1 MVERFY
7 RLEPIVSNSV
17 GPFLS
22 VRIRWLKVI
31 QSFHDWFKKT
41 TEGKIELLKWFVEA
55 PNVRMYQEGYFT
67 CYFWCGPASIPLWF
81 FRVMKKPMILNEDF
95 SSFRSFV
102 ITMQWNVGTGA
113 DHNLRRRC
121 EYSLGRCSHLSWVI
135 FFINILKRIFS
146 LGMTSFMDWNQC
158 ILHFFDGVMFS
169 NIENPGILIP
179 LKIKART
186 SKIWL
191 KKKNIQRTRGYDLL
205 YLQNLSFV
213 DIVNQITWVI
223 HLGEETCNMLTAF
236 SKNKNDIIMTTFLH
250 IYHNLD

>member
-41 TEGKIELLKWFVEA
+41 TEGKIELLKWFLEA
-55 PNVRMYQEGYFT
+55 PNVRMYREGYFT
-67 CYFWCGPASIPLWF
+67 CYFWCGPAPIPLWF
-81 FRVMKKPMILNEDF
+81 SRVMKKPMILNEDF

-135 FFINILKRIFS
+135 FFYQYFQKNFFS
-146 LGMTSFMDWNQC
+146 WNDQFYGL
-158 ILHFFDGVMFS
+158 ISMHIAFFRWS
-169 NIENPGILIP
+169 NVWKSWYFNSP
-179 LKIKART
+179 
-186 SKIWL
+186 
-191 KKKNIQRTRGYDLL
+191 
-205 YLQNLSFV
+205 
-213 DIVNQITWVI
+213 
-223 HLGEETCNMLTAF
+223 
-236 SKNKNDIIMTTFLH
+236 KNKSQDQKVLIEKKIFRELEDM
-250 IYHNLD
+250 I

>member
-41 TEGKIELLKWFVEA
+41 TEGKIELLKWFLEA
-55 PNVRMYQEGYFT
+55 PNVRMYREGYFT
-67 CYFWCGPASIPLWF
+67 CYFWCGPAPIPLWF
-81 FRVMKKPMILNEDF
+81 SRVMKKPMILNEDF

-135 FFINILKRIFS
+135 FFYQYFQKNFFS
-146 LGMTSFMDWNQC
+146 WNDQFYGL
-158 ILHFFDGVMFS
+158 ISMHIAFFWWS
-169 NIENPGILIP
+169 NVWKSWYFNSP
-179 LKIKART
+179 
-186 SKIWL
+186 
-191 KKKNIQRTRGYDLL
+191 
-205 YLQNLSFV
+205 
-213 DIVNQITWVI
+213 
-223 HLGEETCNMLTAF
+223 
-236 SKNKNDIIMTTFLH
+236 KNKSQDQKVLIEKKIFRELEDM
-250 IYHNLD
+250 IYYICRICHLLIL

>member
-22 VRIRWLKVI
+22 VRIEWLKVI

-41 TEGKIELLKWFVEA
+41 TEGKIELLKWFLEA

-67 CYFWCGPASIPLWF
+67 CYFWCGQASIPLWF
-81 FRVMKKPMILNEDF
+81 SRVMKKPMILNEDF

-135 FFINILKRIFS
+135 FFYQYSQKNFFSWNDQFYGLKSMHIA
-146 LGMTSFMDWNQC
+146 
-158 ILHFFDGVMFS
+158 FFRWTNV
-169 NIENPGILIP
+169 
-179 LKIKART
+179 
-186 SKIWL
+186 
-191 KKKNIQRTRGYDLL
+191 
-205 YLQNLSFV
+205 
-213 DIVNQITWVI
+213 
-223 HLGEETCNMLTAF
+223 
-236 SKNKNDIIMTTFLH
+236 
-250 IYHNLD
+250 

>member
-22 VRIRWLKVI
+22 VRIGWLKVI

-41 TEGKIELLKWFVEA
+41 TEGKIELLKWFLEA
-55 PNVRMYQEGYFT
+55 PNVQMYQEGYFT

-81 FRVMKKPMILNEDF
+81 SRVMKKPMILNEDF

-121 EYSLGRCSHLSWVI
+121 EYSMGRYSHLGWVI
-135 FFINILKRIFS
+135 FHPIFS
-146 LGMTSFMDWNQC
+146 KDFISWNNLQFYGLKSMH
-158 ILHFFDGVMFS
+158 IAFFWM
-169 NIENPGILIP
+169 
-179 LKIKART
+179 K
-186 SKIWL
+186 
-191 KKKNIQRTRGYDLL
+191 
-205 YLQNLSFV
+205 
-213 DIVNQITWVI
+213 
-223 HLGEETCNMLTAF
+223 
-236 SKNKNDIIMTTFLH
+236 
-250 IYHNLD
+250 

>member
-22 VRIRWLKVI
+22 VRIGWLKVI
-31 QSFHDWFKKT
+31 ECFHDWFKKT
-41 TEGKIELLKWFVEA
+41 TEGKIELLKWFLEA

-67 CYFWCGPASIPLWF
+67 CYFWCGPAPIPLWF
-81 FRVMKKPMILNEDF
+81 SRVKKPMILNEDF

-135 FFINILKRIFS
+135 FFYQYSQKNFFSWNDKFYGLKSMHIA
-146 LGMTSFMDWNQC
+146 
-158 ILHFFDGVMFS
+158 FFRWS
-169 NIENPGILIP
+169 N
-179 LKIKART
+179 
-186 SKIWL
+186 
-191 KKKNIQRTRGYDLL
+191 
-205 YLQNLSFV
+205 V
-213 DIVNQITWVI
+213 
-223 HLGEETCNMLTAF
+223 
-236 SKNKNDIIMTTFLH
+236 
-250 IYHNLD
+250 